1 MANPYD
7 FTSGYFQSRSLAE
20 QRQQAIE
27 RKQIADAS
35 LTESKRAAEAA
46 EKFRL
51 DIQGP
56 YYQTE
61 ADKNRALANRYGVET
76 DDLKRKFALQTRIQ
90 DDLILPELEG
100 FGGAKGVA
108 PKSGQIDFSTFGQG
122 YRYGFK
128 PEQAQS
134 DYSMPTPNY
143 GLRFD
148 RKGYNDGTP
157 GGLQASIQ
165 DTDSM
170 DGSGG
175 GAAPAAQ
182 PQSPTQMLAQA
193 DPKKAD
199 AITRNV
205 FGMDNRKLAKLSSAF
220 SLMDFASGKSSSK
233 DFLDNQ
239 LNLQKMQSEGLGRA
253 TQQALLKNFDEA
265 KRLFGEFGK
274 DTGKDIDKFET
285 ILLSNPVPGNPKN
298 VKDTYEAIRIKYTD
312 GSNMV
317 YDPRRLMADALS
329 QKELQDMQE
338 KIAASIR
345 TAGVSVN
352 NAEAVNRQTSDNA
365 LARKEARDA
374 DLKRNYQSQ
383 LSLDFNA
390 EITRQLNMFTDKN
403 NIDAKMPDGRR
414 RLEEES
420 ARINGELSSIASTTA
435 ANIGVLDNNITFR
448 QVQAALQNKDMA
460 VGENGKPIL
469 KNANGQTFAMTT
481 NGVFL
486 PINPNNQQDNS
497 VAPPPPAA
505 PAPAP
510 APAPAASKVS
520 NPRSVPTAQNPYAST
535 RRAAIGGPFNEVDS
549 NAIKNDLAEYQAL
562 LADNRP
568 ITKGRLK
575 LLEQKLMA
583 AGVIQ

>member
-7 FTSGYFQSRSLAE
+7 FTSGYFQSQELGEKRKE
-20 QRQQAIE
+20 AIE
-27 RKQIADAS
+27 RKRQFDESLKEANRKAVADETFKTNVYS
-35 LTESKRAAEAA
+35 
-46 EKFRL
+46 
-51 DIQGP
+51 P
-56 YYQTE
+56 YYQGETNKNKAQERKLGFE
-61 ADKNRALANRYGVET
+61 ADNLARQ
-76 DDLKRKFALQTRIQ
+76 FALQTRIQ
-90 DDLILPELEG
+90 DTLILPELEEL
-100 FGGAKGVA
+100 GGGKGLI
-108 PKSGQIDFSTFGQG
+108 PKSGPIDYSTFNQG
-122 YRYGFK
+122 FRYGFK

-134 DYSMPTPNY
+134 DYGMPTADY
-143 GLRFD
+143 GLKFGRRGFS
-148 RKGYNDGTP
+148 DGTP
-157 GGLQASIQ
+157 KGLQASMQ
-165 DTDSM
+165 EADQVNE
-170 DGSGG
+170 SGG
-175 GAAPAAQ
+175 EAAPAAQ

-253 TQQALLKNFDEA
+253 TQQALLKNFVEA

-338 KIAASIR
+338 KVAASIR
-345 TAGVSVN
+345 TAGVNVY
-352 NAEAVNRQTSDNA
+352 NAEAVNRQTADNA
-365 LARKEARDA
+365 LARKEGRDA

-390 EITRQLNMFTDKN
+390 EITRQLSIFTDKN

-420 ARINGELSSIASTTA
+420 ARINGELSSIASTAA

-460 VGENGKPIL
+460 LGENGKPVL

-486 PINPNNQQDNS
+486 PINPNNQQDSS
-497 VAPPPPAA
+497 VAPPP

-520 NPRSVPTAQNPYAST
+520 SPRNVPLAQNPYAST
-535 RRAAIGGPFNEVDS
+535 RRAAIGGPFNEVDQAS
-549 NAIKNDLAEYQAL
+549 INRDLAEYQSL
-562 LADNRP
+562 QADPRP
-568 ITKGRLK
+568 IAKGRLR
-575 LLEQKLMA
+575 LLEEKLTA
-583 AGVIQ
+583 AGILQ